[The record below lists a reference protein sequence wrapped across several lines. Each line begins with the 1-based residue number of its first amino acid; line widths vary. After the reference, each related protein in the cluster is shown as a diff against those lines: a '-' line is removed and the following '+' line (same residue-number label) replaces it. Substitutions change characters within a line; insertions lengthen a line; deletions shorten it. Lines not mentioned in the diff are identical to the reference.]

1 MVLKDIITEFQCFSL
16 LWRPQISE
24 FKVCLRVAPVAGDNK
39 RAWARDHPRSYIYFS
54 RSFHVK
60 TGKFGGE
67 IHPASR
73 TCTPLD
79 MSKNLAS
86 IFSDQNRQIWGA
98 GVKSEHAWQTCTLL
112 TSGSSKDKANWLHS
126 DIWVR
131 RLTNGQWPSLC
142 PSNLIWKQIILFVI
156 QEQIERRPVPST
168 TNMVPLSTVNMVNL
182 HMFLTY

>member
-1 MVLKDIITEFQCFSL
+1 MEKSHIHRSMVLKDIITEFQCFSL

-39 RAWARDHPRSYIYFS
+39 RARARDHPRSYIYFS

-98 GVKSEHAWQTCTLL
+98 GVKSEHAWQTCTPQDQAKIKQIGSIL
-112 TSGSSKDKANWLHS
+112 TSKWD
-126 DIWVR
+126 D
-131 RLTNGQWPSLC
+131 WP
-142 PSNLIWKQIILFVI
+142 
-156 QEQIERRPVPST
+156 
-168 TNMVPLSTVNMVNL
+168 MVNDHFCVHRTWSENKL
-182 HMFLTY
+182 SSLWSKSKWEEGWCPLQPI

>member
-39 RAWARDHPRSYIYFS
+39 RARARDHPRSYIYFS

-79 MSKNLAS
+79 MSKNPCLNLVWSKQADLGGGSEIWTHLADMH
-86 IFSDQNRQIWGA
+86 IAQLRFGAQEEHRIGTQIWQKQTKLALFWHLSETIDQWLMAILDSKEADLKTNYPFHDQRANGKKFGA
-98 GVKSEHAWQTCTLL
+98 L
-112 TSGSSKDKANWLHS
+112 
-126 DIWVR
+126 
-131 RLTNGQWPSLC
+131 
-142 PSNLIWKQIILFVI
+142 
-156 QEQIERRPVPST
+156 
-168 TNMVPLSTVNMVNL
+168 
-182 HMFLTY
+182 Y